1 MPPSGGRGQGATAGR
16 GGAGRGGAPSQGRGP
31 GVVRNTTQQNIIAAT
46 THSTHVAETQPAIVA
61 AIVAPVAAAASV
73 SVSSPTGTV
82 GWGCGTTLAEKLK
95 QAEIQKLLPPPLPVV
110 QVIVVDQSEVSTMGK
125 IDRVSLF

>member
-1 MPPSGGRGQGATAGR
+1 MPTSGGRGQGATAGR

-31 GVVRNTTQQNIIAAT
+31 SVVRNPTQQNIIAAT
-46 THSTHVAETQPAIVA
+46 AQTTHVAETQPAVVA
-61 AIVAPVAAAASV
+61 AVVAPVAAAAPV
-73 SVSSPTGTV
+73 SVSTSTGTV

-110 QVIVVDQSEVSTMGK
+110 QVIVVDHSEVR
-125 IDRVSLF
+125 IED